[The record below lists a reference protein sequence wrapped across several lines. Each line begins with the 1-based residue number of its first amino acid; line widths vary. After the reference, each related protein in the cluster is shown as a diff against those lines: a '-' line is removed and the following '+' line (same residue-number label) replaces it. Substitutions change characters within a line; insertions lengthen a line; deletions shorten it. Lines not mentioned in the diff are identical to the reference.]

1 MDSKLGRWCEWWWR
15 TAGCGGELLWRTR
28 LCGLRYLEELDIN
41 SNGFWGPLPSCLC
54 NLTSLHVLDA
64 ADNNFSGAIPSSLLY
79 NLKSLEYIVFSE
91 NAFEGSLSLASLA
104 NNSNLEVFH
113 LLNNRN
119 HLEVNTEEPTWFPS
133 FQLKVFTLSNCVL
146 NKDANAVIPSF
157 LKEQHDLLL
166 VQLNHNGMNGNFPN
180 WLLENN
186 VYLERFELTG
196 NNLSG
201 TFHLPSNLNLDNMLQ
216 LDVSANIIEGEI
228 PSWIGSILPNL
239 IYLNLSKN
247 LLEGRIPYSM
257 GNMNQLHTLD
267 LSNNRFTGEIPEPL
281 AKNCT
286 SLVLWKLSS
295 NNLKGNML
303 PRGSNLTN
311 LRYLYLDNNC
321 FIGDISFG
329 ILNSSLQVLDVSNN
343 SLFGTVPNW
352 IGDIQFLEMLM
363 LSSNSFRGPLPLSFC
378 NLHYLKLLDLSG
390 NNLGPNIPPCVNVTV
405 MRLMHLTN
413 DMLAGHLPELL
424 SRASLMVTLDLRHNA
439 LSGKVLAW
447 INSLWNLK
455 VLLLQ
460 GNRFE
465 GSIPLDLCLL
475 KNMSILD
482 LSNNNLSGQIPSCL
496 KDLAF
501 GNNGVSTDA
510 FDTFS
515 DSQQTVLP
523 YVYISKFSIFFSY
536 YEDKRSTYT
545 YRLEEVYFMTTSRLE
560 LYEGHILQLMSG
572 IDLSRNNLTGFIPP
586 KIGHLG
592 ELRALNLS
600 HNHLTGS
607 IPKTFSD
614 LKSLY
619 TLSDFRVA
627 YNNLSGR
634 IPDRKN
640 QFGTFSETSYEG
652 NPLLC
657 GTPLISCDDS
667 NQERGTP
674 PSFSHTRKDDPWREA
689 FLWSF
694 VGSYVVAFLGVF
706 LLLERNHFEGSISL
720 ALRQMTKISMVDL
733 SYNGLLGEVPSCLE
747 HLTFGNGGSVDLSYN
762 KLIGQIPMQLTKLYA
777 LPLGKTPDR

>member
-1 MDSKLGRWCEWWWR
+1 M
-15 TAGCGGELLWRTR
+15 
-28 LCGLRYLEELDIN
+28 
-41 SNGFWGPLPSCLC
+41 
-54 NLTSLHVLDA
+54 TSLRVLDA
-64 ADNNFSGAIPSSLLY
+64 ANNNFSGAIPSSLLY

-146 NKDANAVIPSF
+146 NKDANAIIPSF
-157 LKEQHDLLL
+157 LKEQHDLIL
-166 VQLNHNGMNGNFPN
+166 VQLSHNGMNGNFPN

-201 TFHLPSNLNLDNMLQ
+201 TFHLPSNVNLDNMLQ
-216 LDVSANIIEGEI
+216 LDVSTNIIEGEL

-247 LLEGRIPYSM
+247 LLKGRIPYSM
-257 GNMNQLHTLD
+257 GNMNHLHTLD
-267 LSNNRFTGEIPEPL
+267 LLNNGFTGEIPEPL

-286 SLVLWKLSS
+286 SLVLLKLSS
-295 NNLKGNML
+295 NNLQGNML
-303 PRGSNLTN
+303 PRGSNLTS
-311 LRYLYLDNNC
+311 LRYLYLDNNR
-321 FIGDISFG
+321 
-329 ILNSSLQVLDVSNN
+329 
-343 SLFGTVPNW
+343 
-352 IGDIQFLEMLM
+352 
-363 LSSNSFRGPLPLSFC
+363 FR
-378 NLHYLKLLDLSG
+378 
-390 NNLGPNIPPCVNVTV
+390 
-405 MRLMHLTN
+405 R
-413 DMLAGHLPELL
+413 GH
-424 SRASLMVTLDLRHNA
+424 
-439 LSGKVLAW
+439 
-447 INSLWNLK
+447 IIYSLWNLK

-501 GNNGVSTDA
+501 GNNTDA
-510 FDTFS
+510 FDAFS
-515 DSQQTVLP
+515 DSQQTVTVLP

-536 YEDKRSTYT
+536 YEDKGSMYAPRLENLWSMYT
-545 YRLEEVYFMTTSRLE
+545 YGLEKVHFMTKSRLE

-572 IDLSRNNLTGFIPP
+572 IDLSQNNLTGFIPP
-586 KIGHLG
+586 EVGHLG

-614 LKSLY
+614 LKSVESLDLSYNSLIGPIPPQLTELY

-634 IPDRKN
+634 TPDRKN
-640 QFGTFSETSYEG
+640 QFGTFGETSYEG

-657 GTPLISCDDS
+657 GTPLRSCDNS
-667 NQERGTP
+667 NRERETL
-674 PSFSHTRKDDPWREA
+674 PSFNHTMKDDPWREA
-689 FLWSF
+689 FLRSF
-694 VGSYVVAFLGVF
+694 AGSYVVAFLGMVLF
-706 LLLERNHFEGSISL
+706 LYLNSYYQYVLFEL
-720 ALRQMTKISMVDL
+720 V
-733 SYNGLLGEVPSCLE
+733 C
-747 HLTFGNGGSVDLSYN
+747 
-762 KLIGQIPMQLTKLYA
+762 KLIPSF
-777 LPLGKTPDR
+777 PH